1 MLLLYCGS
9 SSGGISGSRSTSNN
23 NSGSGSSCCLPRRSP
38 PSLALPS
45 VGCLVSTARGPAAIK
60 RRKKKCEGKRD
71 RKIRSNRKQH
81 VGKKNKIR

>member
-1 MLLLYCGS
+1 LIKRTGLA
-9 SSGGISGSRSTSNN
+9 
-23 NSGSGSSCCLPRRSP
+23 CCCCTVAVAVAVSVAVGAPVTITV
-38 PSLALPS
+38 AVAVAPS